1 VTTFT
6 VRELAGDVGPNALM
20 LPHVFAFNVGVPTKF
35 MPSPNQRGYVAQKKY
50 AVMAD
55 LLGLGGSTVE
65 EKLKR

>member
-1 VTTFT
+1 
-6 VRELAGDVGPNALM
+6 M
-20 LPHVFAFNVGVPTKF
+20 SPHVFAFSAGVPTKF

-55 LLGLGGSTVE
+55 LLGLGGTTVE